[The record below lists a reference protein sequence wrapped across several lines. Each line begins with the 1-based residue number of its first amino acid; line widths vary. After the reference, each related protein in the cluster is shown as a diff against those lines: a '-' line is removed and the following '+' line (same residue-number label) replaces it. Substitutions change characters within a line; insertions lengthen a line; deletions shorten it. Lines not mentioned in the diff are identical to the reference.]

1 MTYLVKLAVALRPIW
16 HADPPRIRI
25 GIDDDLTE
33 IVLTESTTIDFEFVA
48 VKECQLVV
56 ELLNKTDADCIPE
69 QNLDKAIVIES
80 VDFFGISDP
89 KFAWAGIYEPVYD
102 FEKSEEYREEQNN
115 IIELQKAMV
124 SSDTAAICNTN
135 WTVQNSERRGKA
147 VIQRFK
153 KLMLRAFN
161 GESDVLIAKVKWN
174 NVNQMKERMQ
184 KIFNAVNK
192 LGEGFNVFVNEQY
205 LDLKVKELILE
216 YEYQAK
222 RHKEKEEM
230 RAIQDELREEET
242 AKREFERAQ

>member
-89 KFAWAGIYEPVYD
+89 KFVWAGIYEPVYP
-102 FEKSEEYREEQNN
+102 EPWAQEQQDQGVALKEQLCPHTYLSWNG
-115 IIELQKAMV
+115 K
-124 SSDTAAICNTN
+124 
-135 WTVQNSERRGKA
+135 WTLTFSVPVFTWIHKIQNLGW
-147 VIQRFK
+147 
-153 KLMLRAFN
+153 
-161 GESDVLIAKVKWN
+161 LIG
-174 NVNQMKERMQ
+174 
-184 KIFNAVNK
+184 
-192 LGEGFNVFVNEQY
+192 L
-205 LDLKVKELILE
+205 
-216 YEYQAK
+216 
-222 RHKEKEEM
+222 
-230 RAIQDELREEET
+230 
-242 AKREFERAQ
+242 